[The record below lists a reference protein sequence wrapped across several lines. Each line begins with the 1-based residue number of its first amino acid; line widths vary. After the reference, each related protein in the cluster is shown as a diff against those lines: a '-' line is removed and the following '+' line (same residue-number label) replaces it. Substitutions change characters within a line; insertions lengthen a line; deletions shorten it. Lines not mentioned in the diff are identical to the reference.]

1 MGGCMAVS
9 GFGIHFGDR
18 DSARTRGIIFDILWQ
33 GRDSTVVSRSG
44 FSLTSL
50 EGTGNGSG
58 ANRIPGDSTTQ
69 ESARANLSDSA
80 SATTR
85 STPPPKQ
92 SLDGPPSGVRTIVM
106 GGTTPSPLTL
116 MCDMRYSKL

>member
-1 MGGCMAVS
+1 MAVS
-9 GFGIHFGDR
+9 GFGIHFGEG

-33 GRDSTVVSRSG
+33 GRDSTVMSHSG

-50 EGTGNGSG
+50 EDKGSTPR
-58 ANRIPGDSTTQ
+58 ANRIPADSVAQ
-69 ESARANLSDSA
+69 SARGNLSDGA
-80 SATTR
+80 SAATR

-106 GGTTPSPLTL
+106 GGTIPSPLTL